1 MAQTADAAKD
11 NASYFADNAERYAR
25 WLATLDSYRMQAEA
39 ITRELRGSKRLID
52 IGNGGAFD
60 YDPTVVESIVAVDL
74 VEDGQEMPPNARY
87 VQGSALELPFD
98 DGSFD
103 VALMVMLLHH
113 LVGERP
119 EDLPQN
125 ARRALTEAHRVLAPG
140 GRLVL
145 VESCVPEWFARA
157 EPALYRPLARWAATR
172 GHPPTYQLPPRAV
185 ADLVGAVFGRCERTE
200 RIPMGRWTV
209 QMGRRWPVALTP
221 ARAWLFESRRA

>member
-1 MAQTADAAKD
+1 MTDVWSNRAQAFRESPTHREGPD
-11 NASYFADNAERYAR
+11 
-25 WLATLDSYRMQAEA
+25 LD
-39 ITRELRGSKRLID
+39 L
-52 IGNGGAFD
+52 
-60 YDPTVVESIVAVDL
+60 L
-74 VEDGQEMPPNARY
+74 VEMCEPGGGVKALDVATGGGHVARRLRE
-87 VQGSALELPFD
+87 QGCDFVTVDPAPGMRADVVARAEQLPFD

-119 EDLPQN
+119 DDLPRN
-125 ARRALTEAHRVLAPG
+125 ARRALVEAHRVLAPG

-185 ADLVGAVFGRCERTE
+185 ADQVTAVFGRCDRME